1 MADYLLD
8 KLQVEALWEI
18 VLNNFP
24 DFELLPPD
32 GVLSF
37 THRLV
42 VRLVKDFL
50 TKYHRGQLTSE
61 YLSDL
66 PQNIRTLL
74 QQAETKFQNGDLSS
88 IKELAQKV
96 LSVLEGPAH
105 SSERLETAEGDTED
119 GQNLHP
125 EMIPDPNTSQRD
137 LSSDLITDPTVLA
150 IPDSGIYEIPEIQEP
165 AAGAIESLIPARMPH
180 ISDFE
185 ISKKIGAGAFGS
197 VYLVRHKDLHHTF
210 AMKKMTMEILAAI
223 DEVDGAY
230 LERDILTFCDCPFV
244 ASMLCSFPTTSHLCM
259 VMEYVEGGDCQ
270 TLLDTRGPLSV
281 PLARL
286 YFAEAVVAVEYLHS
300 YGVVH
305 RDLKP
310 GNLLIT
316 STGHIK
322 VTDFGASKLGVMIPK
337 KNNYKQV
344 AEEISREFRDHEVRG
359 TLHFTA
365 PEVILRKGYGR
376 PVDWWAMGI
385 ILHQFLVGS
394 VPFNGNKRTEIEENI
409 VGGHLCWDCE
419 PIPPFDAQCLITDLL
434 IKNPEQRLGTAGTF
448 EIKSHPFLT
457 GLDFDNLLS
466 QKPEYVPQVASNV
479 DTSFSINHSDI
490 NKHLESDDEEDNG
503 SCIYENFTSSSEW
516 LSKLYTTATRINNED
531 PKSPAEFTQASCTN
545 ILEMQKESVPASI
558 RDDDITSLPCSS
570 PLSDIP
576 VHEDRISSMP
586 LSRAQQNSEN
596 EEKEETIQDIP
607 VHEDRI
613 SSMPLSRAQQNSENE
628 EKEETIQ
635 DIPVHEDRI
644 SSMPL
649 SRAQQNSENE
659 EKEETIQDIP
669 VHEDRISSMPLSR
682 AQQNSENEEKEETI
696 QDIPVHEDRKS
707 SIPLSKAQQNSENE
721 EKKEK
726 KQRSRLRRFLSSC
739 RRRLSRA
746 ARAFTCCCC
755 CPSTI

>member
-1 MADYLLD
+1 MADYLLHTF
-8 KLQVEALWEI
+8 QVDALWGI
-18 VLNNFP
+18 VINNRP
-24 DFELLPPD
+24 DTALLPPD

-42 VRLVKDFL
+42 VGLVRDCL

-66 PQNIRTLL
+66 PQNIRTSL
-74 QQAETKFQNGDLSS
+74 QQAETRFQNGDLSS
-88 IKELAQKV
+88 IKRLAQKV
-96 LSVLEGPAH
+96 LSVLEDPAR
-105 SSERLETAEGDTED
+105 SSECLVTAEGDTED

-125 EMIPDPNTSQRD
+125 EMIPDPNTSQRE
-137 LSSDLITDPTVLA
+137 LTSDLITDPTVLA
-150 IPDSGIYEIPEIQEP
+150 VPDSGIYEIPEIQEP

-185 ISKKIGAGAFGS
+185 TSKLIGAGTFGS
-197 VYLVRHKDLHHTF
+197 VYLVRHKDLHQTF
-210 AMKKMTMEILAAI
+210 AMKKMSKRIVAARE
-223 DEVDGAY
+223 EVDDAY

-244 ASMLCSFPTTSHLCM
+244 ASMLCSFPSTYHLCM

-270 TLLDTRGPLSV
+270 ALLDTRGPLSV

-322 VTDFGASKLGVMIPK
+322 VTDFGTAKLGVMIPK
-337 KNNYKQV
+337 NNNYKPS
-344 AEEISREFRDHEVRG
+344 AEEISREFRDHEVCG
-359 TLHFTA
+359 TPRYVA
-365 PEVILRKGYGR
+365 PEVIRREGYGR
-376 PVDWWAMGI
+376 PVDWWSMGI

-394 VPFNGNKRTEIEENI
+394 VPLFGNFRTEIEGV
-409 VGGHLCWDCE
+409 VGGHLRWDCE

-434 IKNPEQRLGTAGTF
+434 IRNPEQRLGTAETF

-490 NKHLESDDEEDNG
+490 NEHLVSEDEEDESFNF
-503 SCIYENFTSSSEW
+503 ENFTSSSVW
-516 LSKLYTTATRINNED
+516 LSKLCTTATRINNED
-531 PKSPAEFTQASCTN
+531 PKSPAEFTQAACTN

-558 RDDDITSLPCSS
+558 RDDDITSLPCSP
-570 PLSDIP
+570 PLSENEA
-576 VHEDRISSMP
+576 HEEIE
-586 LSRAQQNSEN
+586 QQNSDNEEMGEKREEIPAPEEAKSSIYLSKEQQSSEN
-596 EEKEETIQDIP
+596 EEKEETRQDIP

-613 SSMPLSRAQQNSENE
+613 SS
-628 EKEETIQ
+628 I
-635 DIPVHEDRI
+635 
-644 SSMPL
+644 
-649 SRAQQNSENE
+649 
-659 EKEETIQDIP
+659 
-669 VHEDRISSMPLSR
+669 PLSR

-707 SIPLSKAQQNSENE
+707 SIPLSAEQQNPENE

-726 KQRSRLRRFLSSC
+726 RQRSRLRRFLSSC

-746 ARAFTCCCC
+746 ARAFTCCCS